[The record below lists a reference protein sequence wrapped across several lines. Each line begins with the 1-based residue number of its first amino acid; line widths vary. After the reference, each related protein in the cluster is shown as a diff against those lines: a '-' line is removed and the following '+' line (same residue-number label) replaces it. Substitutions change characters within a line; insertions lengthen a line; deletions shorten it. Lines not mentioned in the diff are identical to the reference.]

1 LLLFL
6 FFLDRDFSLLVCGGG
21 CVSDRRRSS
30 FPVLS
35 LLFAFYVAFVVVFLL
50 VCGGDFVFVFCVF
63 LFVVVFMWR
72 SVPAFSLWWWLF
84 LLLCVVVDR
93 RQICDG
99 VAVVVSD
106 LRQVGW

>member
-50 VCGGDFVFVFCVF
+50 VCGGDFVFVFCFF